1 MNPAGDEKFMAL
13 AIDLARVALERGDT
27 PVGSVVTRDENVIGK
42 GVEAVR
48 TKLDP
53 AAHAEIVA
61 LQDACRSLGSLDLAG
76 CVLYTTAEPCLMCS
90 FAIRSTRISRVVI
103 GKATPH
109 VGGISSKYQ
118 VLKDSEIPGWREPPA
133 ISSGVMEE
141 ACAALFAR

>member
-1 MNPAGDEKFMAL
+1 MNPTADEKFMTLAL
-13 AIDLARVALERGDT
+13 DLARAALERGDT
-27 PVGSVVTRDENVIGK
+27 PVGSVVVRDGKVIGE

-61 LQDACRSLGSLDLAG
+61 LQDACRGLASLDLTG

-103 GKATPH
+103 GKPTPH
-109 VGGISSKYQ
+109 VGGFSSKYPI
-118 VLKDSEIPGWREPPA
+118 LKNPEIPGWREPPA